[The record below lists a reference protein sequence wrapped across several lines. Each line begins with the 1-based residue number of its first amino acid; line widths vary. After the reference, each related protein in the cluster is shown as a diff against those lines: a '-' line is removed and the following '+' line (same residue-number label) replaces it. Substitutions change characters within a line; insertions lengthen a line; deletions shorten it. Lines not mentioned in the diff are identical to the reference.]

1 MAEDH
6 GLCYGKAPIQITER
20 RELCLLVLTGH
31 IELFNVVQRLL
42 FPLQLDDIGVR
53 NHSLRKPPHRV
64 LKGCREKEHLT
75 VLCQLSASALVLMT
89 LRGNHHISLVQ
100 HKHSNLLGVNVLV
113 LGAPVKYYNCGHLL
127 TSVPTNGVLHFHI
140 WTKLPHLLNYFA
152 NLQCKLVRRRDTKTL
167 KETVLNGEY
176 ISGSD

>member
-6 GLCYGKAPIQITER
+6 GLCYGKTPIQVTEGC
-20 RELCLLVLTGH
+20 ELFVLVLTVH
-31 IELFNVVQRLL
+31 IELFNVIQRLL

-53 NHSLRKPPHRV
+53 NHSLCKPPHRV

-100 HKHSNLLGVNVLV
+100 HKHSNFLGVNCARCSNDNVI
-113 LGAPVKYYNCGHLL
+113 LL
-127 TSVPTNGVLHFHI
+127 SASNSSTQTGVFNASFDLFSTQHEMI
-140 WTKLPHLLNYFA
+140 A
-152 NLQCKLVRRRDTKTL
+152 NRLF
-167 KETVLNGEY
+167 
-176 ISGSD
+176 

>member
-6 GLCYGKAPIQITER
+6 GLCYGKTPIQVTEGC
-20 RELCLLVLTGH
+20 ELFVLVLTVH
-31 IELFNVVQRLL
+31 IELFNVIQRLL

-53 NHSLRKPPHRV
+53 NHSLCKPPHRV

-100 HKHSNLLGVNVLV
+100 HKHSNFLGVNVLV
-113 LGAPVKYYNCGHLL
+113 LCAPMEKPNYTCGQLL

-140 WTKLPHLLNYFA
+140 WTELPHLLNYLTD
-152 NLQCKLVRRRDTKTL
+152 LQCKLVRWRDTEAL
-167 KETVLNGEY
+167 KDKV
-176 ISGSD
+176 